1 MTYLKLHNVSV
12 AAINKT
18 GLMNSQPSRLF
29 ISLQQPYSRV
39 LLLLMNNNYNRAAIF
54 QVLTMCQAPC

>member
-1 MTYLKLHNVSV
+1 MQHHCIASSDTALSIYTAGKNTNKVMTYLKLHNVSV

-29 ISLQQPYSRV
+29 ISLQQ
-39 LLLLMNNNYNRAAIF
+39 
-54 QVLTMCQAPC
+54 C